1 MSLLL
6 LRPRAPAFVLPFLIA
21 AGSVALPAAI
31 GRAAM
36 AASGAGATDQAGAA
50 HGAHAAAHALAGR
63 DAPRLIAAG
72 GTVSPFIAMGDDT
85 T

>member
-1 MSLLL
+1 
-6 LRPRAPAFVLPFLIA
+6 
-21 AGSVALPAAI
+21 
-31 GRAAM
+31 M

-72 GTVSPFIAMGDDT
+72 GTASPFTAMGDDMT
-85 T
+85 